1 MSKRKSSEI
10 NDKLETI
17 DDALVDAKK
26 KKVSVIL
33 QTIKIVKRI
42 SVGSNASKNS
52 IASTKVLIDRVCGMD
67 FNS

>member
-10 NDKLETI
+10 DDKFETV
-17 DDALVDAKK
+17 DDDLVDAKRK
-26 KKVSVIL
+26 RVSVIS

-52 IASTKVLIDRVCGMD
+52 IASTKVVSDRVCGTG
-67 FNS
+67 F